1 VTLFWSF
8 LLILLLVALNGFFVS
23 VEFAAVTSRR
33 ARIDLLA
40 EGGNSSAKIVKTW
53 LENPATRDRLIA
65 ASQLGITLVSLALGA
80 VGENTF
86 EALLTPF
93 FNQLNLQGALQRLS
107 PILAALPLIISL
119 VIVTS
124 LHVVL
129 GEQVPKVATLH
140 NPERFALL
148 AARPMRVFSI
158 VFKWFI
164 SMLDWATRQVLAL
177 VGLRMMGEHLTV
189 YTVEEIKHILSESEE
204 GGVIQTPAREMLDAI
219 FDLKDLIVRQVM
231 IPRTE
236 IIALEAEMTIAD
248 IIQITTQSK
257 YTKFPVY
264 EDNLDQ
270 VLGILHVK
278 DLLRAMQSSDR
289 HDGTARTLA
298 REPIFVPETISVD
311 TLLQQFRD
319 NRQHIAIVLDEFG
332 GTAGLVTLEDLLEEI
347 VGEVS
352 DPFDTSSPEI
362 QTLPDGSILI
372 DGLTLIEDVNQQ
384 LDLALED
391 PDYDTIA
398 GYFLGRL
405 GRIPQ
410 VGDIVETEDLRLRA
424 ESMDGMRIAQLSL
437 RRKTPSA
444 L

>member
-1 VTLFWSF
+1 MLWSF
-8 LLILLLVALNGFFVS
+8 LLILLLVMLNGFFVS

-40 EGGNSSAKIVKTW
+40 ESGNHAAKIVKTW

-86 EALLTPF
+86 EELLTPL
-93 FNQLNLQGALQRLS
+93 FNNLNLQGALQRLS
-107 PILAALPLIISL
+107 PILAALPLFLSL

-148 AARPMRVFSI
+148 AARPMRVFSV

-164 SMLDWATRQVLAL
+164 DILDWATRQVLSL
-177 VGLRMMGEHLTV
+177 IGLRMMGEHLTV

-204 GGVIQTPAREMLDAI
+204 GGVIQAPAREMLDAI
-219 FDLKDLIVRQVM
+219 FDLKDLVVRQVM

-236 IIALEAEMTIAD
+236 IIALEAEMPLPE
-248 IIQITTQSK
+248 IIQLTTPSK

-270 VLGILHVK
+270 ILGILHVK
-278 DLLRAMQSSDR
+278 DLLRAMQSSDVQ
-289 HDGTARTLA
+289 GFTARTLA
-298 REPIFVPETISVD
+298 RESIFVPETISVD

-352 DPFDTSSPEI
+352 DPFDTTLPEI

-384 LDLALED
+384 LDLALDD
-391 PDYDTIA
+391 PNYDTIA

-405 GRIPQ
+405 GRIPRA
-410 VGDIVETEDLRLRA
+410 GDVVETEDLRLRA
-424 ESMDGMRIAQLSL
+424 ESMDGLRIAQLSL
-437 RRKTPSA
+437 RRKSPPT